1 MISLCNL
8 TSKLKNAIRANKK
21 YIYLPNSSLALEL
34 LRLLFLEGIILGVTK
49 IKSGKIL
56 KVFLKYSS
64 NGSPSF
70 KDIKLL
76 SKPGKMFYLSYKQI
90 AKLSKGVG
98 LFIISTKEG
107 LLTNHLCLKRKI
119 GGAALCYLS

>member
-56 KVFLKYSS
+56 KVFLK
-64 NGSPSF
+64 
-70 KDIKLL
+70 
-76 SKPGKMFYLSYKQI
+76 
-90 AKLSKGVG
+90 
-98 LFIISTKEG
+98 
-107 LLTNHLCLKRKI
+107 
-119 GGAALCYLS
+119 

>member
-107 LLTNHLCLKRKI
+107 LLTNNLCLKRKI

>member
-8 TSKLKNAIRANKK
+8 TSKLKNGIRANKK
-21 YIYLPNSSLALEL
+21 YIYLPSSSLSLEL

-56 KVFLKYSS
+56 KVFLKYNP

-70 KDIKLL
+70 KDIKVL